1 MGRRGRDG
9 AAEMR
14 WERGE
19 VVGEIEAV
27 VDVGIPRE
35 VGDEAQVD
43 HHERRRIAR
52 RDGAPVLVQRDDAA
66 CAIALGLRDEPER
79 RARAGSIGG
88 RRRGRCRG
96 GDVGCE
102 GREPEG
108 GAVEHPRDAP
118 QVFVAVRIPR
128 PAPALLGRAA
138 REPLEAVELPRD
150 ALLVD
155 DEEARIEALDRD
167 PVAGRV
173 VRAAPRDEVRRDVVV
188 VRAVVHGA
196 RARRRERRVRR
207 APQGR
212 VRSIVASVE
221 IRGALVVLVV
231 ATVAP
236 AATAVAIVVAPRR
249 GAVPRRLV
257 AHAVPQHSVRREVVV
272 RIREEQRARRA
283 RFVEQ
288 PVGRRDEP
296 RVGVDPHDDAHRHG
310 ENRGDLGV
318 AVAVVRLH
326 GRVELVASD
335 EARSSF
341 VSR

>member
-155 DEEARIEALDRD
+155 DEEARIEALDLHI
-167 PVAGRV
+167 A
-173 VRAAPRDEVRRDVVV
+173 
-188 VRAVVHGA
+188 HGA
-196 RARRRERRVRR
+196 DHQANDL
-207 APQGR
+207 
-212 VRSIVASVE
+212 RSLSE
-221 IRGALVVLVV
+221 P
-231 ATVAP
+231 AT
-236 AATAVAIVVAPRR
+236 TTS
-249 GAVPRRLV
+249 RRLRLGDS
-257 AHAVPQHSVRREVVV
+257 ASAT
-272 RIREEQRARRA
+272 
-283 RFVEQ
+283 
-288 PVGRRDEP
+288 
-296 RVGVDPHDDAHRHG
+296 PHLKSG
-310 ENRGDLGV
+310 
-318 AVAVVRLH
+318 
-326 GRVELVASD
+326 
-335 EARSSF
+335 F
-341 VSR
+341 